1 MASLLEEDT
10 FLRLSKEDTKGKTDS
25 EVTAAQDQAPQ
36 TKYHVTKILQTET
49 DSKYRL
55 GKQFY
60 ETVEHVISACQIL
73 TKEQYIEGHD
83 RTFAQI
89 YFNL

>member
-1 MASLLEEDT
+1 MASILEDT
-10 FLRLSKEDTKGKTDS
+10 FLRLSKGDVEGETHC
-25 EVTAAQDQAPQ
+25 EVIATQDRTLQ

-60 ETVEHVISACQIL
+60 ETVEHVLLTCEIL
-73 TKEQYIEGHD
+73 TKEQHIKG
-83 RTFAQI
+83 T
-89 YFNL
+89 